1 MVCVG
6 RFSWATACVER
17 ELGRKYKIIIIIIII
32 ITIAN
37 IYYQAEI
44 MNMYNL

>member
-17 ELGRKYKIIIIIIII
+17 ELGRKYKIIIIIII
-32 ITIAN
+32 TIAN